1 MNSDIK
7 MKSFVIKL
15 IRLSD
20 EQIRNALLGID
31 ESHVRQIEKKNST
44 NNSLRK
50 SIHLGKYESEQL
62 VWSKNL
68 QLMHH
73 VLYFSKHKK
82 I

>member
-7 MKSFVIKL
+7 LKSFVIKL
-15 IRLSD
+15 TRLSD
-20 EQIRNALLGID
+20 EQIRNALLGIE

-50 SIHLGKYESEQL
+50 SIRLGKYESEQL

-68 QLMHH
+68 QLMY